1 MSSWDTQEILT
12 QIAIQWLS
20 DQTLQ
25 KIFPWPFF
33 SLFFQT
39 RPKGG
44 ASHFSLVKLPTQ
56 NYALYSILVASPIKQ
71 KFFVLFTKKR
81 LINLFGAHCL
91 KNAEKVSFYYISS
104 EASLGYL

>member
-20 DQTLQ
+20 DQTVQ
-25 KIFPWPFF
+25 KVGFPFLDHHF
-33 SLFFQT
+33 SVYFFQT

-71 KFFVLFTKKR
+71 KFFVWFTKKR
-81 LINLFGAHCL
+81 LINLFGVEHIVWKTAKMSH
-91 KNAEKVSFYYISS
+91 FTT
-104 EASLGYL
+104 